1 MKKVV
6 AIIAI
11 LLSSFFV
18 SGQSIKQNS
27 LLWEI
32 TGPEERV
39 SYLFGTYHLLGS
51 DYIKEKPNLNSV
63 YEKSKTVVVETII
76 DSALLPQMAM
86 KAMMVESIADM
97 VDSAEYTMISEAVE
111 PLVGAP
117 MSLLNN
123 MKPMALATLIS
134 LNMAQAATPDSFQF
148 SGMPIDQYFAAH
160 AKKQKKEV
168 VPLESMMEQA
178 DILLNGESVE
188 EQLEALLYII
198 NEKDEGRQ
206 MTQRTITAYMKE
218 DLAAMLAIS
227 QDYEEEMGDMSAI
240 LYDRNRNWIPK
251 LKPLLAKGS
260 VFIAVGALHLPGEF
274 GLIQL
279 LEAEGFAFK
288 ALALK

>member
-1 MKKVV
+1 
-6 AIIAI
+6 
-11 LLSSFFV
+11 LQLSPFYYPAFLSPGKAL
-18 SGQSIKQNS
+18 SKTHYCGRLQGQK
-27 LLWEI
+27 
-32 TGPEERV
+32 GGC
-39 SYLFGTYHLLGS
+39 LFGTYHLLGS

-97 VDSAEYTMISEAVE
+97 VDSAEYRIISEAVE

-117 MSLLNN
+117 MSLLNK

-188 EQLEALLYII
+188 DQLEALLYIL
-198 NEKDEGRQ
+198 NEKDEVRQ

-240 LYDRNRNWIPK
+240 LDDRNKNWIPK

-274 GLIQL
+274 GLIKL
-279 LEAEGFAFK
+279 LEAEGFGFK

>member
-6 AIIAI
+6 AIITI
-11 LLSSFFV
+11 LLSGFFV

-32 TGPEERV
+32 TGPEGGV

-86 KAMMVESIADM
+86 KAMMVESIAEM
-97 VDSAEYTMISEAVE
+97 VDSAEYIIISEAVE

-188 EQLEALLYII
+188 DQLEALLYII

-206 MTQRTITAYMKE
+206 MTQRTITAYMEE

-240 LYDRNRNWIPK
+240 LDDRNKNWIPK

-274 GLIQL
+274 GLIKL
-279 LEAEGFAFK
+279 LEAEGFGFK

>member
-6 AIIAI
+6 AIITI
-11 LLSSFFV
+11 LLSGFFV

-32 TGPEERV
+32 TGPEGRV

-51 DYIKEKPNLNSV
+51 DYIKEKPNLNLV

-86 KAMMVESIADM
+86 KAMMVESIAEM
-97 VDSAEYTMISEAVE
+97 VDSAEYIIISEAVE

-188 EQLEALLYII
+188 DQLEALLYII

-206 MTQRTITAYMKE
+206 MTQRTITAYMEE

-240 LYDRNRNWIPK
+240 LDDRNKNWIPK

-274 GLIQL
+274 GLIKL
-279 LEAEGFAFK
+279 LEAEGFGFK